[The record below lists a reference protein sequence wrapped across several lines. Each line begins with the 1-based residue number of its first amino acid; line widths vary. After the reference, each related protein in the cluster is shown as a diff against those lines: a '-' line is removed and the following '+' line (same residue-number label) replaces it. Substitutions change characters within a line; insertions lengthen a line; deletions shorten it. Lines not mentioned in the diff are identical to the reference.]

1 MTAATQK
8 TGRVTKLT
16 HVKGAMEYRFVPK
29 GWTTPP
35 GFENLCWFEFD
46 PVEHADEYAKWKAD
60 IGHAR
65 GARLKKFTGSN
76 VEWDFTASW
85 YHDGK
90 IVYRVRVDHDPVE
103 RPVLVVIGGFS

>member
-8 TGRVTKLT
+8 TGRVTKLA
-16 HVKGAMEYRFVPK
+16 HVKGAAEYRFVPK
-29 GWTTPP
+29 DWAPP
-35 GFENLCWFEFD
+35 SGFGHLCWFEFD
-46 PVEHADEYAKWKAD
+46 PVEHADEYAKWKTD

-65 GARLKKFTGSN
+65 GARLRKFTDSA

-85 YHDGK
+85 YRNGE
-90 IVYRVRVDHDPVE
+90 IVYRVRVDHDPIE